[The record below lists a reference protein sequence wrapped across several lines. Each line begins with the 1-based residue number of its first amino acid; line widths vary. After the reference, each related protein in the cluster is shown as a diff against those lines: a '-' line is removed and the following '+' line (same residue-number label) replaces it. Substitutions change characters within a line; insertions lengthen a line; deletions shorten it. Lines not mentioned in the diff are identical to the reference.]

1 MHNKELGTLL
11 LNCNKAGD
19 KKKYFK
25 ETLKDFLISNPE
37 KEFNT
42 EKIFNAKYIK
52 WRTSLINVLTEI
64 QRFHEIDGH
73 DVSISTDHTRFK
85 LLRLI
90 G

>member
-11 LNCNKAGD
+11 LNCNRAGD

-25 ETLKDFLISNPE
+25 DTLKDFLINNPE

-42 EKIFNAKYIK
+42 EKIFNEKYIR
-52 WRTSLINVLTEI
+52 WRTSLINVLAEI
-64 QRFHEIDGH
+64 QCFHEIVGH
-73 DVSISTDHTRFK
+73 DVSISADHTRFK